1 MENVSFNLIKI
12 KIVLFQLKNIKFNP
26 GENSNRRGSREDTTQ
41 PFNRN
46 VWINN
51 NTNNSNSKKYF
62 YKYSFDK
69 WPLTMNILKTILLVP
84 RM

>member
-1 MENVSFNLIKI
+1 ML
-12 KIVLFQLKNIKFNP
+12 LFKLKNIFLNL

-51 NTNNSNSKKYF
+51 NTNNSNSKKQNF
-62 YKYSFDK
+62 YKSSLDK
-69 WPLTMNILKTILLVP
+69 
-84 RM
+84 